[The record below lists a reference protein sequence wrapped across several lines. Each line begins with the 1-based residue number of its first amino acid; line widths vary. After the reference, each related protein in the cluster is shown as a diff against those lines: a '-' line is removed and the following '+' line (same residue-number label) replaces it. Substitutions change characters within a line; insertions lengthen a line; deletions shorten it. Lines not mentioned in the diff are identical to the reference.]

1 MCGNGEIP
9 NKVVSRKK
17 PAKHHIVAIEAR
29 SPGSLTW
36 KGQGTESVGIHLR
49 LEEQMAANC
58 TAQGAGP
65 PELTSP

>member
-9 NKVVSRKK
+9 TKLVSRKK

-49 LEEQMAANC
+49 LE
-58 TAQGAGP
+58 
-65 PELTSP
+65 